1 MSTAVAGAA
10 RADTVVVDGRANIFG
25 AGRTVAPDPGSAG
38 PGLLPTAIVL
48 FDAPERLV
56 TFDTVTGLVSAKAVH
71 PWWNGADGGPY
82 ATGNTDILSYAG
94 ISGIKHDGAT
104 MFLVGVFTDGHE
116 PAGDAPVR
124 LDATLH
130 TEALVISPLLFQTFF
145 IGDGRTGTGSGSV
158 QVFNVPH
165 GARMLYLGFAD
176 AYGFGDPIGLPG
188 SYDDNGGE
196 LHVTFTIVPAHPRP
210 TPTSNLNHLIVLA
223 DFSPLSRGPALSSRA
238 ARVEPRSS
246 GVRRID
252 ARPARGRRSLK
263 TGAEMVSTG
272 HVTLDVARRGARGPS

>member
-1 MSTAVAGAA
+1 MRSLDPVERTRVGAVLEQRCATRAAASSVPCSRTLLLVTAAAMSTAVAGAA

-56 TFDTVTGLVSAKAVH
+56 TFDTVSGLVSAKAVH

-116 PAGDAPVR
+116 PVGDAPVR

-196 LHVTFTIVPAHPRP
+196 LHVTFTIVPAPGV
-210 TPTSNLNHLIVLA
+210 IVLA
-223 DFSPLSRGPALSSRA
+223 ASGAAL
-238 ARVEPRSS
+238 
-246 GVRRID
+246 I
-252 ARPARGRRSLK
+252 L
-263 TGAEMVSTG
+263 
-272 HVTLDVARRGARGPS
+272 ARRRHRT